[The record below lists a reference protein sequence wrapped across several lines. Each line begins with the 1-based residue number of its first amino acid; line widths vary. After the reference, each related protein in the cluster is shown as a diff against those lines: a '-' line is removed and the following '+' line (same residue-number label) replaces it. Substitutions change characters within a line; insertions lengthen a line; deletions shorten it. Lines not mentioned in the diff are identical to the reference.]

1 MTPLTTPPYYTPL
14 LHPLT
19 ASLPPLIAPSQSLLG
34 VDKGAK
40 GMSKDELG
48 RLLANTNSGA
58 DGYELT
64 EQARAD
70 AKEAVT
76 SQVSMSRVVYS
87 PHSHLTNLTHL
98 THLTHLTDL
107 THLTHLTSLTNQL
120 H

>member
-19 ASLPPLIAPSQSLLG
+19 ASLPPLTAPSQSLLG

-76 SQVSMSRVVYS
+76 SQLSTGTHSRAFYRVSATRSATGGKDMVGQEAKIKAQVRAAS
-87 PHSHLTNLTHL
+87 PP
-98 THLTHLTDL
+98 
-107 THLTHLTSLTNQL
+107 
-120 H
+120 

>member
-76 SQVSMSRVVYS
+76 SQVSMSRVS
-87 PHSHLTNLTHL
+87 ILTLLTLL
-98 THLTHLTDL
+98 TLLALRILDS
-107 THLTHLTSLTNQL
+107 LTHLTSLTSLTNQQ